1 MEDFNLSPSDNSKE
15 RDDDRE
21 DIIEDNLYSNNL
33 YKYETQKKE
42 EKAMFMKKCA
52 ILHSLIRPLCTRR

>member
-15 RDDDRE
+15 REDDRE

-33 YKYETQKKE
+33 YKYETQKPKE
-42 EKAMFMKKCA
+42 
-52 ILHSLIRPLCTRR
+52 RRKRKIIQK